1 MKISVVGLWHLGM
14 TYCVGLAKLGH
25 QVIGVD
31 PNPSVVRTLSSGELI
46 VFEPKLKDILE
57 EKLESKELTF
67 SNSYE
72 KCLDS
77 EIIFVT
83 FDTPVREDD
92 SSDVEFVFQEIDK
105 LLMNVNESAI
115 LVICSQLPIGSCK
128 RISEMAL
135 QHRKHVD
142 VISHPENL
150 RLGKAYETFFYPD
163 RLVFGTP
170 SGEPIELLQEIFHEL
185 EKPILWMKQESAEM
199 SKHALNGFLALSI
212 TYAGEIAQLCAS
224 FGADAKEVELA
235 LKSDSRIGTK
245 AYLSPGLGFSGGT
258 LARDI
263 DTLTRLQQSLGREV
277 GILPMILKSNRL
289 NNFWVE
295 ETLRKLVTNK
305 DGRIVFCGVTYVEG
319 TNTLRRSNSVEIMN
333 KLYQDGYEVFF
344 IEDDIFDST
353 SNFIFPKL
361 SEKDESEI
369 NALVIMKNLK
379 LFDTKR
385 GYLDQLIRKS
395 TWILDP
401 LGVLSDETK
410 KSINGSRYR
419 TVGKSS

>member
-25 QVIGVD
+25 QVNGVD
-31 PNPSVVRTLSSGELI
+31 LNPSVVNTLSSGELI
-46 VFEPKLKDILE
+46 IFEPKLKDILE
-57 EKLESKELTF
+57 EKLNSGDLIF

-72 KCLDS
+72 SCAES
-77 EIIFVT
+77 EVIFVT

-92 SSDVEFVFQEIDK
+92 SSDVEFVFREIDK
-105 LLMNVNESAI
+105 ILMYMDESAL

-128 RISEMAL
+128 KISGMAL
-135 QHRKHVD
+135 GHKKNVN

-163 RLVFGTP
+163 RLVFGTA
-170 SGEPIELLQEIFHEL
+170 SGEPNKQLQEIFHDL

-212 TYAGEIAQLCAS
+212 TYAGEIAQICAS
-224 FGADAKEVELA
+224 FGADAKEVESA

-263 DTLTRLQQSLGREV
+263 NTLTRLQQTLEREV
-277 GILPMILKSNRL
+277 GILSMILESNRL
-289 NNFWVE
+289 NNLWVE
-295 ETLRKLVTNK
+295 ETLRKLMDNENR
-305 DGRIVFCGVTYVEG
+305 RIVFCGVTYVEG
-319 TNTLRRSNSVEIMN
+319 TNTLRRSISVETMKRLN
-333 KLYQDGYEVFF
+333 RDGYEIFF
-344 IEDDIFDST
+344 IEDDIFDGAS
-353 SNFIFPKL
+353 SFEFPEL
-361 SEKDESEI
+361 SEKDESNI
-369 NALVIMKNLK
+369 DALVIMRK
-379 LFDTKR
+379 LRLFELNRD
-385 GYLDQLIRKS
+385 YLEELIRKS

-410 KSINGSRYR
+410 KSIKGSRYR
-419 TVGKSS
+419 AVGKSS